1 MPDCVVAERC
11 GPVAQ
16 RGERQKE
23 YIEVMRY
30 YTTKPMKL
38 GVSFKCTLCEH
49 TVSTLDFDSTKG
61 NRRTQA
67 AGAINQHVAGSHL
80 HQRVPVSAK
89 YGGRVSL

>member
-1 MPDCVVAERC
+1 
-11 GPVAQ
+11 
-16 RGERQKE
+16 
-23 YIEVMRY
+23 MRY

-38 GVSFKCTLCEH
+38 GVSFKCALCEH